1 MTCAFG
7 SGLGQQ
13 LLDDHDAERSLLEIA
28 AVFEDGWTIEAA
40 ARVADLKEDTA
51 LALSEALARQSLIY
65 AGSGPG
71 SRSRMLDTIRA
82 FVAEQL
88 AARPDA
94 DQIRPR
100 HASYFRALAE
110 QADPA
115 LRGPGHGRWLEHLNA
130 EAANLVAA
138 VRWHLG
144 HDRGPLP
151 TYSASRGPE
160 VGDLRAATCFA
171 EASVGRSESAI

>member
-51 LALSEALARQSLIY
+51 LALSEALAQQSLIY

-88 AARPDA
+88 AARPTRTRSGA
-94 DQIRPR
+94 ATSAISGRWPSRPTR
-100 HASYFRALAE
+100 RC
-110 QADPA
+110 ADPDTA
-115 LRGPGHGRWLEHLNA
+115 GGWS
-130 EAANLVAA
+130 
-138 VRWHLG
+138 
-144 HDRGPLP
+144 
-151 TYSASRGPE
+151 T
-160 VGDLRAATCFA
+160 
-171 EASVGRSESAI
+171 